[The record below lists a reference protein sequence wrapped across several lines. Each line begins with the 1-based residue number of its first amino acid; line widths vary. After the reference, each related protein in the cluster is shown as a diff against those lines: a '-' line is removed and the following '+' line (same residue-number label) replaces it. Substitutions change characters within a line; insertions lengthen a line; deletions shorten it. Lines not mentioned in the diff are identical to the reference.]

1 MDETLDPLAGAVT
14 GTSES
19 LSNWAG
25 PYVRDSL
32 YPKTWAHLHLSPLP
46 IRALHNST

>member
-25 PYVRDSL
+25 PYVVGKR
-32 YPKTWAHLHLSPLP
+32 
-46 IRALHNST
+46 